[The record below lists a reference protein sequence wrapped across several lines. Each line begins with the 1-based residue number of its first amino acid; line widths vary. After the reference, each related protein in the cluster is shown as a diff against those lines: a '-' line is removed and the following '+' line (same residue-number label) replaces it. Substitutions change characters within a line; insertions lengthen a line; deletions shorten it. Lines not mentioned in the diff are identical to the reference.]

1 MSIRNI
7 SKDKYQATPVKRS
20 AKSVLS
26 AKIEGLENFNVL
38 ESVVEWRLV
47 SERKLG
53 ASETALRPLIS
64 LGTNEWTINSRLIPA
79 GIYQVK
85 FTAAYKG
92 TNFDLPEQN

>member
-38 ESVVEWRLV
+38 ESVVEWRL
-47 SERKLG
+47 G
-53 ASETALRPLIS
+53 ASQTALGPLIS
-64 LGTNEWTINSRLIPA
+64 LGTNEWTINRRLIPA